1 MRITVKNELIDVK
14 STEMKKLYLRIVYI
28 GEYSY
33 GDYSKLVRIKANNNH
48 FLGSFEN
55 YICGLIHNYFKIDV
69 LNENDVKNAINLCK
83 EKEQIELIDW
93 INQQLYVLIKD
104 YKNYEN

>member
-14 STEMKKLYLRIVYI
+14 STEMKKLYLRNVYI

-48 FLGSFEN
+48 F
-55 YICGLIHNYFKIDV
+55 
-69 LNENDVKNAINLCK
+69 
-83 EKEQIELIDW
+83 
-93 INQQLYVLIKD
+93 
-104 YKNYEN
+104 

>member
-1 MRITVKNELIDVK
+1 MQITVKSELIDVK
-14 STEMKKLYLRIVYI
+14 STEMKKLYLRNVYI

-69 LNENDVKNAINLCK
+69 LNKNDVKNAMELCK
-83 EKEQIELIDW
+83 EKEHIELIDW
-93 INQQLYVLIKD
+93 INQQLYALIKD